1 MEKKKCSSK
10 EDKDIDAIC
19 YCGECRIYMCNKC
32 EKFHSKLFAFHQT
45 FNIDKNID
53 YIFTGFCKEP
63 NHPIKLQ
70 FFCKN
75 HNILCCA
82 ACLCKIE
89 KDGIGLH
96 KDCNVCLI
104 EDIKEEKK
112 NNIKANIKYLEELSN
127 TLQGSIDNLKKI
139 FENIIKNKE
148 ELKLSIQKTFTK
160 IRNELNNR
168 EDELLLEVDKQ
179 FNETYCDEVI
189 LKQCEKLPNKVKIS
203 LEKGKSIELNDD
215 KLALFVNECI
225 NIEKNIRDINNI
237 NDNIKKI
244 KNDVDVD
251 IIFFSDEK
259 LILENIKTF
268 GKIVL
273 NIIESEIIKGDK
285 EKQEIIINW
294 IKQKTNKKKIKFE
307 KIFVMSVNGSS
318 SQDFHKYCDNKGPTL
333 TIIKTTK
340 NRIFGGFT
348 PLNWETGEDEE
359 FNNI

>member
-1 MEKKKCSSK
+1 M
-10 EDKDIDAIC
+10 
-19 YCGECRIYMCNKC
+19 
-32 EKFHSKLFAFHQT
+32 
-45 FNIDKNID
+45 
-53 YIFTGFCKEP
+53 
-63 NHPIKLQ
+63 
-70 FFCKN
+70 
-75 HNILCCA
+75 
-82 ACLCKIE
+82 
-89 KDGIGLH
+89 
-96 KDCNVCLI
+96 I

-112 NNIKANIKYLEELSN
+112 KNIKTNIKYLEELSN
-127 TLQGSIDNLKKI
+127 TLQGSIDNLKII
-139 FENIIKNKE
+139 FENIIQNKE

-168 EDELLLEVDKQ
+168 EDELLLQVDKQ
-179 FNETYCDEVI
+179 FNENYCDEII

-225 NIEKNIRDINNI
+225 NIEKNIKDINNI
-237 NDNIKKI
+237 NDSIKKM
-244 KNDVDVD
+244 KNDADVD
-251 IIFFSDEK
+251 ILFFSDEK

-268 GKIVL
+268 GKIL
-273 NIIESEIIKGDK
+273 LGINNIESAIIKEDK

-294 IKQKTNKKKIKFE
+294 IKQKKNKNRIKFE

-359 FNNI
+359 FNYIKKIDKDNKTFIFSLNLMKKYDMINKDKVAIYCGRSYGPYFGGGDFSVESNMKEGETYANARTLLQGSNFLSNLELTGGKGKNESFEIEDFEVFKVIY